1 MEITREKV
9 DALKTAGFS
18 PEEILDLFVPHVVS
32 GPSSPAP
39 EKTPE
44 EAPAAPGAV
53 DTPDSDPA
61 PAVKEE
67 PTHSDQLLATIE
79 KLIGTIQASNII
91 HSGRDDTKTL
101 SQKVDDTLTEILSL
115 YPEVAF
121 APLSLSL
128 ISAHKAFTSE

>member
-18 PEEILDLFVPHVVS
+18 PEEILDLFVPHAVS
-32 GPSSPAP
+32 GPSSPGP

-44 EAPAAPGAV
+44 EAPADPGAA

-91 HSGRDDTKTL
+91 NTGRDDTKTL
-101 SQKVDDTLTEILSL
+101 SQKVDDVCTEIFSGR
-115 YPEVAF
+115 PKGKE
-121 APLSLSL
+121 
-128 ISAHKAFTSE
+128 K